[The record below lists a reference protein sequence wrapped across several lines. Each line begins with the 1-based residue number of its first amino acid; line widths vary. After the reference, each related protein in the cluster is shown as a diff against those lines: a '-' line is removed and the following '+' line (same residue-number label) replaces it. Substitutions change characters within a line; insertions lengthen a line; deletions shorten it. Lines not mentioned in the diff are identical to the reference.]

1 MKKKLIIGIDV
12 SKEKLDLCLQSD
24 DRSVSEWTVNN
35 SSPAIKASLE
45 KTVREQKMEVS
56 ELLICAEYTGQ
67 YVYPL
72 CCVCEELKIDLW
84 LENPAQIK
92 HSSGVQRG
100 KNDRMDARRIAAYA
114 MRFQDK
120 IRLFS
125 LPEKKLESLKQLVSE
140 RDMYICDKGKY
151 QGQLTDQKR
160 FMNEKDYVSK
170 SVRMTVLIESP
181 ERRSVKLR
189 LKSGN

>member
-1 MKKKLIIGIDV
+1 MV
-12 SKEKLDLCLQSD
+12 
-24 DRSVSEWTVNN
+24 
-35 SSPAIKASLE
+35 
-45 KTVREQKMEVS
+45 
-56 ELLICAEYTGQ
+56 
-67 YVYPL
+67 
-72 CCVCEELKIDLW
+72 KIDLW

-114 MRFQDK
+114 MRFQDR

-125 LPEKKLESLKQLVSE
+125 LPEKKLESLKQPVSE

-151 QGQLTDQKR
+151 QGQLTDRKR

-170 SVRMTVLIESP
+170 SVRMTALIESP
-181 ERRSVKLR
+181 ETAIGEIEVKIRELTDSDET
-189 LKSGN
+189 LKHQHELLTSIDGAGEKTAVKMIVETNAFRDFDSTRKFCCHAGVAVQIRFRNCSPFAVQNITES